1 MNKLFKSALLGPVMA
16 LGLAASPVMSQEAQE
31 VKVTFL
37 VAADIYEM
45 AIDNIRG
52 GFSRAAAVVRQERA
66 KGGNLV
72 YVWAGDA
79 ISPSLLSGFDK
90 GAHVIDLINMEP
102 PDIFVPGNHEFDFG
116 KDIFNQRMSDLN
128 SAKLAANLRNA
139 DGSLVNGFADT
150 MMLDY
155 DGVKI
160 GIVGLTAEDSST
172 KSSPGDLVFTP
183 SVEALLA
190 NAATLREQG
199 ADLIVA
205 VTHSGWP
212 LDQELMNTGAV
223 DIVLSGDDHD
233 LRVFYDGNVAF
244 GEPTSDA
251 ANLVAIDVT
260 INVSTRNDRRRVKWY
275 PKFRIIDTQG
285 VAVPADYA
293 AKVTSLQA
301 GLDKELN
308 VVIGTVTTPLDT
320 RKAMVRTQETAF
332 GNLVTDAMKNAVG
345 ADIAITNGGGIR
357 SNRQYDANYQITRKD
372 ILSELPFG
380 NLTLLLEVSG
390 ADIVAALENGL
401 RSAPEATGRFPQ
413 VSGLTVVYDPSKDVG
428 SRVVSVK
435 VNGVDL
441 DPAATYKLATNDY
454 MARGG
459 DGYSMLKNSKRLL
472 SVTDAKLMANDVMAY
487 IRARGTIAPAV
498 EGRMIELK

>member
-1 MNKLFKSALLGPVMA
+1 MNKFFKSALLGPVMA
-16 LGLAASPVMSQEAQE
+16 LGLAASPVMAQQ
-31 VKVTFL
+31 VNVTFL

-45 AIDNIRG
+45 AVDNARG
-52 GFSRAAAVVRQERA
+52 GFSRAAAVVRNERA

-90 GAHVIDLINMEP
+90 GSHVIDLINMEP

-116 KDIFNQRMSDLN
+116 KDIFNQRMGDLR
-128 SAKLAANLRNA
+128 SEKLAANLRNA
-139 DGSLVNGFADT
+139 DGSLVAGFADT
-150 MMLDY
+150 KMLDY

-172 KSSPGDLVFTP
+172 KSSPGDLVFTS
-183 SVEALLA
+183 SVDTLVA
-190 NAATLREQG
+190 NAAALRKQG
-199 ADLIVA
+199 ADLVVA

-212 LDQELMNTGAV
+212 VDQQLMNTGAV

-244 GEPTSDA
+244 AEPTADA
-251 ANLVAIDVT
+251 YNLVAVDVA

-275 PKFRIIDTQG
+275 PKFRIIDTEG

-293 AKVTSLQA
+293 AKVAALQT

-357 SNRQYDANYQITRKD
+357 SNREYEANYQITRKD

-390 ADIVAALENGL
+390 ADIIAALENG
-401 RSAPEATGRFPQ
+401 
-413 VSGLTVVYDPSKDVG
+413 
-428 SRVVSVK
+428 
-435 VNGVDL
+435 
-441 DPAATYKLATNDY
+441 
-454 MARGG
+454 
-459 DGYSMLKNSKRLL
+459 
-472 SVTDAKLMANDVMAY
+472 
-487 IRARGTIAPAV
+487 
-498 EGRMIELK
+498 